1 MRHGTA
7 LAVTAT
13 ALLIAVA
20 LAYTVLPRA
29 FGLAGAALG
38 FYIDFLTMFMV
49 VAAAVLMFG
58 VVYMHIN
65 EDRAITELLTQL
77 VFYRLEEKV
86 GMDKALSE
94 RIERLSEDAKFQIA
108 KELGMAREIK
118 PRRLTLN
125 LSLRPRGIGLARG
138 RRRGGDDIEWI

>member
-7 LAVTAT
+7 LAVTVI
-13 ALLIAVA
+13 ALLITAV

-29 FGLAGAALG
+29 FGLSGAALG

-58 VVYMHIN
+58 VVYMHVN

-94 RIERLSEDAKFQIA
+94 RIERLSEDAKFRIA

-125 LSLRPRGIGLARG
+125 LHLRPRGIGLARG
-138 RRRGGDDIEWI
+138 RRRDDVEWI